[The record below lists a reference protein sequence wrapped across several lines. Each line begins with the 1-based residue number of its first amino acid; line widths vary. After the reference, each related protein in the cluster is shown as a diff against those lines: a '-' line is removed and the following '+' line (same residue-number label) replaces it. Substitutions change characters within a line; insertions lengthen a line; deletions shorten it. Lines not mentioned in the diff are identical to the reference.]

1 MTKNEAIMALQHK
14 EANDVRIDYK
24 WAEALL
30 IQIFDEKETCE
41 GCIFKPKNRGN
52 YQSEC
57 GECSRWY
64 ADGYRSQNKHETGV

>member
-1 MTKNEAIMALQHK
+1 MTKTEICEKYQQLMRERPDAEDMYLELAEIIDD
-14 EANDVRIDYK
+14 ANN
-24 WAEALL
+24 
-30 IQIFDEKETCE
+30 TCE